1 MSSNKS
7 KRKSNTRNKSY
18 NRKNERFKYTEDEDS
33 ELDELEKIIADSE
46 NAVTNDEE
54 SSTEEEHDINEEI
67 NENINEGNDDA
78 GEENEDFFASLDKE
92 ELQTFRHRKEKEGGN
107 VSGIDKILKFVK
119 GNTRYAIWGSVVAVL
134 FIALII
140 ALAVDAGNKGSGS
153 KDEVKK
159 KQENTLNANAD
170 KEIETLVN
178 DYFSAIVSCDVN
190 KLSEIM
196 DSTGSISED
205 NLKKE
210 SEYIEE
216 YKNIKC
222 YTKNGINSG
231 EYVVYVYYENKI
243 LNINTLA
250 PGAVILYVKK
260 DEEKGIYRIHN
271 GINDTE
277 ISNYISKLSEDED
290 VIKFNKDV
298 DNKFKEACENDADL
312 KAFYD
317 ALISAS
323 QDKQEDSS
331 ESTQQETQPQETQP
345 QETPAP

>member
-7 KRKSNTRNKSY
+7 KRKSNTRKKSY
-18 NRKNERFKYTEDEDS
+18 NKKSERFKYMDDEDR

-46 NAVTNDEE
+46 NAGNNDDDE
-54 SSTEEEHDINEEI
+54 SSTEDKEQEI
-67 NENINEGNDDA
+67 NEDTNEINDDA
-78 GEENEDFFASLDKE
+78 EEEENEDFFASLDKE
-92 ELQTFRHRKEKEGGN
+92 EDLQTFRHRKEKE
-107 VSGIDKILKFVK
+107 SSKSSCIDKILKFVN

-153 KDEVKK
+153 KSEVKK
-159 KQENTLNANAD
+159 KQENALNTNSD

-196 DSTGSISED
+196 DSTGNISED

-222 YTKNGINSG
+222 YTKKGINSG

-277 ISNYISKLSEDED
+277 ISNYIAKLSEDED

-298 DNKFKEACENDADL
+298 DSKFKEACENDADL

-331 ESTQQETQPQETQP
+331 ENTQQETQP